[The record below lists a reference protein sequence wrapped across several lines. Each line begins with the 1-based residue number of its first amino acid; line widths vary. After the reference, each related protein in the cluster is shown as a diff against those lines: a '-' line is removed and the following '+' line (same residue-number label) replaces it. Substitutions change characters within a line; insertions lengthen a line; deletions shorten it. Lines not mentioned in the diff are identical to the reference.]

1 MKEFTAGDVAA
12 TVWVNKPIDGELFL
26 KASFRR
32 KEELANGRTA
42 YRSSFFP
49 HDLVDLHKVIVEMA
63 TWLRDAGHVL
73 MHGGNGTAGSSK
85 KEPARSK

>member
-12 TVWVNKPIDGELFL
+12 TIWVNKPINGELFL

-42 YRSSFFP
+42 YRSSFLP
-49 HDLVDLHKVIVEMA
+49 QDLGDLHQVIVDMA
-63 TWLRDAGHVL
+63 TWLHEAGHVL
-73 MHGGNGTAGSSK
+73 LHGGNGAAGSSK
-85 KEPARSK
+85 EEPARSE